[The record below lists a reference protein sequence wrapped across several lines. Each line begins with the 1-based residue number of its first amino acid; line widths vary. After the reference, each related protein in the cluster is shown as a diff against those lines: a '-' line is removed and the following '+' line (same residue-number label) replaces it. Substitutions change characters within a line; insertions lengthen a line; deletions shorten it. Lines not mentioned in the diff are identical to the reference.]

1 MEDNGVNRATTN
13 FGNPRYRGTSKQR
26 GSDMPTFLSPSSGHD
41 WRGPRVIVTAA
52 PADDIAP
59 VRVEARHNEPSSF
72 AYGFN

>member
-1 MEDNGVNRATTN
+1 
-13 FGNPRYRGTSKQR
+13 
-26 GSDMPTFLSPSSGHD
+26 MPTFLSPSSGND